1 MEKFMHIPQ
10 IKKHMK
16 HHVSHKKQAGATLL
30 GMLFI
35 GAMLFFV
42 AIIAMKI
49 FPAYQEYFSVKTVI
63 RAMNKESLSAMSKK
77 EIQDS
82 FDKRANTSYVTVVKG
97 ADLIMGKNGA
107 GETTVSVQYQVI
119 TPLFGNIS
127 VMMDFNASADSK

>member
-1 MEKFMHIPQ
+1 MEKFMLNLQ
-10 IKKHMK
+10 KKHPDNL
-16 HHVSHKKQAGATLL
+16 KKQAGATLL

-42 AIIAMKI
+42 AVIVMKI

-63 RAMNKESLSAMSKK
+63 RAMNKDSLSSMSKK

-82 FDKRANTSYVTVVKG
+82 FNRRADTSYVTVIHG
-97 ADLIMGKNGA
+97 TDLIIGKNGA
-107 GETTVSVQYQVI
+107 GETTVSAQYQVI

-127 VMMDFNASADSK
+127 AMMDFNVSADGK

>member
-1 MEKFMHIPQ
+1 MINLQ
-10 IKKHMK
+10 KK
-16 HHVSHKKQAGATLL
+16 SPGNLKKQAGATLL
-30 GMLFI
+30 GMLFV

-42 AIIAMKI
+42 AVIAMKI

-63 RAMNKESLSAMSKK
+63 RAMNKESLSTMSKK

>member
-1 MEKFMHIPQ
+1 MLNLQKNHPDNL
-10 IKKHMK
+10 
-16 HHVSHKKQAGATLL
+16 KKQAGATLL
-30 GMLFI
+30 GMLFV

-63 RAMNKESLSAMSKK
+63 RAMNKESLSTMSKK

-82 FDKRANTSYVTVVKG
+82 FDKRASTSYVTVVKG
-97 ADLIMGKNGA
+97 TDIIIDKNGS
-107 GETTVSVQYQVI
+107 GETNVSAQYQVI

-127 VMMDFNASADSK
+127 VMMDFNATADGK

>member
-1 MEKFMHIPQ
+1 MRNHQ
-10 IKKHMK
+10 MK
-16 HHVSHKKQAGATLL
+16 LQTNFKKQTGATLL

-35 GAMLFFV
+35 GAILFIV

-63 RAMNKESLSAMSKK
+63 RNMNKESLSSMSKK

-82 FDKRANTSYVTVVKG
+82 FDKRANTSYITVIKG
-97 ADLIMGKNGA
+97 TDIVIGKNSA
-107 GETTVSVQYQVI
+107 GEPAVSAQYQVT

-127 VMMDFNASADSK
+127 VLMDFNVPADSK

>member
-1 MEKFMHIPQ
+1 MEKFMRNHQ
-10 IKKHMK
+10 MK
-16 HHVSHKKQAGATLL
+16 LQTNFKKQTGATLL

-35 GAMLFFV
+35 GAILFIV

-63 RAMNKESLSAMSKK
+63 RNMNKESLSSMSKK

-82 FDKRANTSYVTVVKG
+82 FDKRANTSYITVIKG
-97 ADLIMGKNGA
+97 TDIVIGKNSA
-107 GETTVSVQYQVI
+107 GEPAVSAQYQVT

-127 VMMDFNASADSK
+127 VLMDFNVPADSK

>member
-1 MEKFMHIPQ
+1 MEKFMINLQ
-10 IKKHMK
+10 KK
-16 HHVSHKKQAGATLL
+16 SPGNLKKQAGATLL
-30 GMLFI
+30 GMLFV

-63 RAMNKESLSAMSKK
+63 RAMNKESLSSMSKK

-82 FDKRANTSYVTVVKG
+82 FDRRANTSYITVIHG
-97 ADLIMGKNGA
+97 TDIIMGKNSS
-107 GETTVSVQYQVI
+107 GETTVAAQYQVI

-127 VMMDFNASADSK
+127 VMMDFDASADGK

>member
-1 MEKFMHIPQ
+1 MINLQ
-10 IKKHMK
+10 KK
-16 HHVSHKKQAGATLL
+16 SPGNLKKQAGATLL
-30 GMLFI
+30 GMLFV

-42 AIIAMKI
+42 AVIAMKI

-63 RAMNKESLSAMSKK
+63 RAMNKESLNDMSKK

-82 FDKRANTSYVTVVKG
+82 FNKRADTSYVTVVHG
-97 ADLIMGKNGA
+97 SDLIIGKNSA

-127 VMMDFNASADSK
+127 VMMDFDASPDGK

>member
-1 MEKFMHIPQ
+1 MLNLQ
-10 IKKHMK
+10 KKNPDNL
-16 HHVSHKKQAGATLL
+16 KKQAGATLL

-42 AIIAMKI
+42 AVIAMKI

-63 RAMNKESLSAMSKK
+63 RAMNKESLNDMSKK

-82 FDKRANTSYVTVVKG
+82 FNKRADTSYVTVIHG
-97 ADLIMGKNGA
+97 SDLIIDKNSS
-107 GETTVSVQYQVI
+107 GETTVSAQYQVI

-127 VMMDFNASADSK
+127 VMMDFNASADGK

>member
-1 MEKFMHIPQ
+1 MEKFMLNLQKNHPDNL
-10 IKKHMK
+10 
-16 HHVSHKKQAGATLL
+16 KKQAGATLL
-30 GMLFI
+30 GMLFV

-63 RAMNKESLSAMSKK
+63 RAMNKESLSTMSKK

-82 FDKRANTSYVTVVKG
+82 FDKRASTSYVTVVKG
-97 ADLIMGKNGA
+97 TDIIIGKNGS
-107 GETTVSVQYQVI
+107 GEITASAQYQVI

-127 VMMDFNASADSK
+127 VMMDFNATADGK